1 MQRPRVYGLGR
12 IAHSTYSRY
21 VLLLEDMAR
30 STPLRHPDYQPL
42 ITALEKMKTV
52 AQYVN
57 ERKRDSENLQNVL
70 KIQNILTNY
79 NVSTVTT

>member
-1 MQRPRVYGLGR
+1 MDLVVLPIQRIP
-12 IAHSTYSRY
+12 RY

-79 NVSTVTT
+79 NVSTVRTNDFV